1 MGNGLLAQWQ
11 RRVVARGLVGA
22 VFLAIPVA
30 VAAAIGFG
38 GSLSGVAGGLSAIAE
53 GPSTTTT
60 ATQLAPY
67 KLNRAVKALAA
78 HDTTTTAAL
87 GSSAEAPV
95 GSGVGAGG
103 GSTTGVGGSGD
114 GSGGAGGGSD
124 SPTAASPT
132 PTDIP
137 LPGGGSTNDTAS
149 QVNNGVS
156 NLITGV
162 QDTVNGL
169 LGGK

>member
-103 GSTTGVGGSGD
+103 GSTTGVGGSG
-114 GSGGAGGGSD
+114 GGAGGGSGSSD
-124 SPTAASPT
+124 APAVSNPSAP
-132 PTDIP
+132 DIP
-137 LPGGGSTNDTAS
+137 LPGGGSSNDTAN

-156 NLITGV
+156 NLINGV

>member
-1 MGNGLLAQWQ
+1 
-11 RRVVARGLVGA
+11 
-22 VFLAIPVA
+22 VA

-38 GSLSGVAGGLSAIAE
+38 SSLSGVAGGLSAIAE

-60 ATQLAPY
+60 ASKLAPY

-87 GSSAEAPV
+87 GSSAQSPV

-103 GSTTGVGGSGD
+103 GSTTGVGGSG
-114 GSGGAGGGSD
+114 GAGGGSD
-124 SPTAASPT
+124 SPTVSSPAAP
-132 PTDIP
+132 DIP

-156 NLITGV
+156 NLVNGV
-162 QDTVNGL
+162 NDTLNGL
-169 LGGK
+169 LGGG

>member
-22 VFLAIPVA
+22 FLLAIPVA

-38 GSLSGVAGGLSAIAE
+38 SSLSGVAGGLSAIAE
-53 GPSTTTT
+53 GPTTTT
-60 ATQLAPY
+60 TTSGLSPY
-67 KLNRAVKALAA
+67 KLNRAVTSLVA

-87 GSSAEAPV
+87 GSSAQAPE

-103 GSTTGVGGSGD
+103 GSTTGVGGSG
-114 GSGGAGGGSD
+114 GGAGGGSGT
-124 SPTAASPT
+124 SEAPVAGT
-132 PTDIP
+132 PAPPDIP
-137 LPGGGSTNDTAS
+137 LPGGGSTNDTAN

-156 NLITGV
+156 DLINGV
-162 QDTVNGL
+162 QNTVGGL

>member
-53 GPSTTTT
+53 GPATTTT
-60 ATQLAPY
+60 VSQLPPY
-67 KLNRAVKALAA
+67 KLNRAVKTLAS

-87 GSSAEAPV
+87 GNSSQAPI

-103 GSTTGVGGSGD
+103 GSTTGVGGTG
-114 GSGGAGGGSD
+114 GGGSG
-124 SPTAASPT
+124 SGNSEPPAISNPAAP
-132 PTDIP
+132 DIP
-137 LPGGGSTNDTAS
+137 LPGGGSTNDTAT

-156 NLITGV
+156 NLINGV
-162 QDTVNGL
+162 QDTVSGL
-169 LGGK
+169 VGGK